1 MLKTSCCYS
10 NCSVHFQAIARF
22 FLGTWDFF
30 FKFLVVQ
37 NFTFYFVYFYLPVS
51 WQGPGVLPH
60 LQLRNISRDETSFQ
74 PNILSWINLN
84 LCIKTVPVTFRIQ
97 RLHIWPRKQTHV
109 YTVAKATT
117 EKGAGFNFHV
127 CWFR

>member
-10 NCSVHFQAIARF
+10 NCSVHFQAIVRF

-60 LQLRNISRDETSFQ
+60 LQLWNISRDETSFQ

-109 YTVAKATT
+109 YHRC
-117 EKGAGFNFHV
+117 KGYNWKRRRFQFSCV
-127 CWFR
+127 LI